1 MQAVHVHCRHFNG
14 RQPSGLNKNNLNTST
29 TGLMRGIKILQ
40 QDFALKMRGGLCA
53 RGVAYLR
60 DTKVYIFLSQGLQYL
75 HSCSK
80 ALNKLIISQHEGMR
94 CDDSYSMCISTSFNI
109 LFGYANLYRKA
120 LEMIVHEQGIDTM
133 PFSLL
138 VSVHVF
144 TRFEVIFTPLSK
156 TVWQDCISFVLWP
169 LHELNTT

>member
-1 MQAVHVHCRHFNG
+1 MREGGDVFAGHQGIYILVTR
-14 RQPSGLNKNNLNTST
+14 PSV
-29 TGLMRGIKILQ
+29 
-40 QDFALKMRGGLCA
+40 FALM
-53 RGVAYLR
+53 
-60 DTKVYIFLSQGLQYL
+60 F
-75 HSCSK
+75 K

-133 PFSLL
+133 PLSLL